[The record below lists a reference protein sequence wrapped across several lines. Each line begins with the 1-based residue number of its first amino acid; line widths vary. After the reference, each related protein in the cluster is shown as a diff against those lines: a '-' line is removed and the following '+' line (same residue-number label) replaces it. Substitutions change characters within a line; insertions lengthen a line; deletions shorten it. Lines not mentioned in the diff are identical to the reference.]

1 MTDNYNPKDKKNL
14 RRTKSQN
21 KSSQKNHHP
30 EDDLNFDQTNKEFKR
45 QKKIIQEEDEWE
57 EWNDLYN
64 K

>member
-1 MTDNYNPKDKKNL
+1 MTDNYNPKDKKSL

-30 EDDLNFDQTNKEFKR
+30 EDDLNFDQMNKEFKR